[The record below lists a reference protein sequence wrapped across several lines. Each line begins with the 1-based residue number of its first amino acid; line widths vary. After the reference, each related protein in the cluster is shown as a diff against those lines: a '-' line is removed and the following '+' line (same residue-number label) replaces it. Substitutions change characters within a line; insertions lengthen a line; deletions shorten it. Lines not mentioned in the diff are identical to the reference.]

1 MTKIVTRLFDSIFD
15 AQHAVIELERIGV
28 PHGDVSL
35 ISHKSDDEHAHI
47 QTREPKDQTAGE
59 AAGSDASFG
68 AAAGGVLGAA
78 GGVLVGLGVL
88 AIPGV
93 GPVVAAGWLA
103 TAAVGAVVGG
113 AVVGAA
119 GGLVGA
125 LTNSGVSEEEAHV
138 YAESVRR
145 GGSLVSAKVADDKL
159 IAVETALANLPIVDL
174 AARRRSYQEAGYEG
188 FEARTE
194 PYAPGASEPYAET
207 ETLRDRELESRV

>member
-1 MTKIVTRLFDSIFD
+1 MTKIITRLFDSIFD
-15 AQHAVIELERIGV
+15 AQHAVIELERIGI
-28 PHGDVSL
+28 PHADISL
-35 ISHKSDDEHAHI
+35 ISHKSDDTHAHI

-59 AAGSDASFG
+59 AAATDAGFG
-68 AAAGGVLGAA
+68 AATGGVLGAA

-145 GGSLVSAKVADDKL
+145 GGSLVSAKVADDHL
-159 IAVETALANLPIVDL
+159 IAAETALSNMPIVDL
-174 AARRRSYQEAGYEG
+174 ATRRRSYQEAGYEG

-194 PYAPGASEPYAET
+194 PYAPGSYVEAP
-207 ETLRDRELESRV
+207 RDRELESRA